1 MDEQDGRWPEQ
12 AACHSGKEVGD
23 EAFIS
28 ALTTRFL
35 NSAEYVSGE
44 SYAMRTSSNVV
55 PQELTL
61 SYWSSSVRGSYT
73 QVHLYN

>member
-1 MDEQDGRWPEQ
+1 MDGQDGRWPEQ
-12 AACHSGKEVGD
+12 AACHSGKEVRD

-28 ALTTRFL
+28 ALTTCFSS
-35 NSAEYVSGE
+35 SAEYVSGE

-55 PQELTL
+55 PQELTS

-73 QVHLYN
+73 QVHPYN